1 MLDFSKNTL
10 LEKGLSVTAL
20 THFMDCPSRFL
31 YQSILKLPQPPAASA
46 EKGNVMHDAF
56 SRVWKSE
63 DRSAH
68 AIEAS
73 ILHSLESFRVKS
85 LLPSFETESIVR
97 ELSESAPLVAKAL
110 APHFS

>member
-20 THFMDCPSRFL
+20 NHFMEYPSRFL
-31 YQSILKLPQPPAASA
+31 YQSVLKLPQPPAASA

-56 SRVWKSE
+56 SRVWKSD
-63 DRSAH
+63 DRSAK

-73 ILHSLESFRVKS
+73 IQNSLESFRVKS
-85 LLPSFETESIVR
+85 LLPSFETEAIVR
-97 ELSESAPLVAKAL
+97 ELSGSAPLV
-110 APHFS
+110 S